1 MITLHD
7 PQLSVIAACLN
18 EQEALITFVKRTIA
32 VCQKEVG
39 TSFEFILVND
49 GSGDATLSL
58 MNDLAKEHKQI
69 IIINLSRSFGH
80 QAALTAGLSCAKG
93 NRVFMLDADLQDPPE
108 ILPKMIHALD
118 EGADIAFGQRTAR
131 EGDSWLKKIGAN
143 CFYSLFGRLTDT
155 PMPKNA
161 GDFRLMSYRAVE
173 MINAMPEH
181 SRFLRGMTS
190 WIGLKQTP
198 VPYQRSPRIAGKTK
212 YPFRKML
219 GFAMDAITGFSI
231 LPLRLASYIGAAFG
245 LFGLTLLIYVLRA
258 WFLSETVQGWT
269 SLMVV
274 VLLIGSVQLLCLGVF
289 GEYIGRL
296 VMESKQRPL
305 FIIEN
310 ITRHKN

>member
-1 MITLHD
+1 MISLRD
-7 PQLSVIAACLN
+7 PQLSVITACLN

-39 TSFEFILVND
+39 SSFEFILVND
-49 GSGDATLSL
+49 GSTDATLSL
-58 MNDLAKEHKQI
+58 MHALAKDHKQVTVV
-69 IIINLSRSFGH
+69 NLSRSFGH
-80 QAALTAGLSCAKG
+80 QAALTAGLSLAKG
-93 NRVFMLDADLQDPPE
+93 NRVFMLDADLQDPPDL
-108 ILPKMIHALD
+108 LPKMMNALD

-131 EGDSWLKKIGAN
+131 ESDSWLKKTGAS
-143 CFYSLFGRLTDT
+143 CFYGLFGQLADT

-173 MINAMPEH
+173 MINAMPER

-198 VPYQRSPRIAGKTK
+198 IPYQRPPRAAGKTK

-219 GFAMDAITGFSI
+219 GFAVDAITGFSI

-245 LFGLTLLIYVLRA
+245 FFGLMLLIYVLRA
-258 WFLSETVQGWT
+258 WFLGETVQGWT

-274 VLLIGSVQLLCLGVF
+274 LLLIGSIQLLCLGVF

-296 VMESKQRPL
+296 VVESKQRPL

-310 ITRHKN
+310 ITRRKS